1 MSTEIHH
8 FIDGAPL
15 AGASVRTAPVFN
27 PATGK
32 QTGTV
37 VLASSAEV
45 DAAVQAAKRAFPNW
59 AATPPLRRARI
70 LNRFLAILNERTGQ
84 LAAAYRRA
92 WKDHIGCWRRDSAGH
107 GSRRIRHRGAPAP

>member
-84 LAAAYRRA
+84 LAAAITA
-92 WKDHIGCWRRDSAGH
+92 EHGKIISDAG
-107 GSRRIRHRGAPAP
+107 GEI